1 MKTGLL
7 LNFIIEL
14 PAVSIVH
21 VHKKSGADFCSQ
33 DLEKLGTIPWHWQ
46 APSCAETMLPQ
57 MAILFV
63 SEDTLHYFGVCFL
76 LETSSEFPCLIR
88 KDINSDMKKWE
99 PLPPHP
105 K

>member
-46 APSCAETMLPQ
+46 LASS
-57 MAILFV
+57 ILHGNYA
-63 SEDTLHYFGVCFL
+63 TANGY
-76 LETSSEFPCLIR
+76 LICV
-88 KDINSDMKKWE
+88 
-99 PLPPHP
+99 
-105 K
+105 